1 MVRSKCIENFG
12 LEVIGEV
19 PNLKKI
25 ILIGAHTSNWDFVIA
40 MATLLGLNIKMNWM
54 AKHTIFKFGFKTLL
68 EWLGGIPTNRL
79 QPDLI
84 VRNVTKL
91 MQKREMVLGLTQR
104 ERVKSKNLENRFL
117 EILQRILSV
126 QF

>member
-1 MVRSKCIENFG
+1 MANMVRSKCIENFR
-12 LEVIGEV
+12 LESNRRGSKPEE
-19 PNLKKI
+19 NYSHWCAAYL
-25 ILIGAHTSNWDFVIA
+25 NWDFVIA

-84 VRNVTKL
+84 VKNVT
-91 MQKREMVLGLTQR
+91 
-104 ERVKSKNLENRFL
+104 N
-117 EILQRILSV
+117 
-126 QF
+126 